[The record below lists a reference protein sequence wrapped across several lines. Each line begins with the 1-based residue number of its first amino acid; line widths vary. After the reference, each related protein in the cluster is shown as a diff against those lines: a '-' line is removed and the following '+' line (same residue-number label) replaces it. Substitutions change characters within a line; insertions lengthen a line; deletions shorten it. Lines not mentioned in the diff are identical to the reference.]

1 MGCWRDKMLAFWIL
15 SNWKLFFI
23 QSADHSVFLFS
34 WWLRCESRFFH
45 ARGLRDCVLRVRTPP
60 ALCEQLTNIVQRG
73 WNHQTSGGFRT
84 LTHVQCIYI
93 IIQAKMWEVDLQNSG
108 VLCIS
113 SSPFHVLA
121 LKLND
126 PSPRRLVSIGLR
138 CITWTPSPVASTTL
152 WHCGFKKRRRTKPL
166 PAPWKRNRRWDEA
179 RLAFDWLVLV
189 SCYNGLYYNIHLYIY
204 I

>member
-1 MGCWRDKMLAFWIL
+1 MLALWLL
-15 SNWKLFFI
+15 SNWKLLFNSI
-23 QSADHSVFLFS
+23 SWSLGFLFS

-121 LKLND
+121 LELIQAQGD
-126 PSPRRLVSIGLR
+126 WCRLASGASLGHLRQLLQRRFGTADSKRGGGRSLCLRLGSATGAGTRRDWEVPEVPCEIFHLWLVSFG
-138 CITWTPSPVASTTL
+138 
-152 WHCGFKKRRRTKPL
+152 
-166 PAPWKRNRRWDEA
+166 
-179 RLAFDWLVLV
+179 
-189 SCYNGLYYNIHLYIY
+189 
-204 I
+204 